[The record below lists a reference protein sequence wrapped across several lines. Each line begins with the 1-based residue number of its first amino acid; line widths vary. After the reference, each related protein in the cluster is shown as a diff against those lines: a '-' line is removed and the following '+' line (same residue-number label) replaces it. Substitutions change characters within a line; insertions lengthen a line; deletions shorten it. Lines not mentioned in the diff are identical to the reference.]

1 MTARPWRS
9 RIHGQ
14 VPSRLRGRVLASLV
28 LGGMAGCWGATGGV
42 ARSASGETMPPPPP
56 QQLTAPSAVVA
67 QSGAPT
73 ETQFQNVDFQVAS
86 GIVLRIRELRGQMA
100 SKQHGQPVIFDD
112 KRSFILQID
121 TADVALSM
129 ASLGHL
135 MNDHVFAYHGAPLR
149 ALRFSTRNGQLA
161 MSGVLHKVVDIPFQI
176 TATPT
181 ITDSGMIRIHP
192 TAIRIFD
199 VDGAGLMRALDIT
212 LSKLLDLRR
221 AQGVTVIGNDLILD
235 PLRILPPPSIQ
246 GRVVALRV
254 AGNELVQVF
263 GGAAGRRRVAPLTPP
278 DSAAPN
284 YMFFFGG
291 TLRFGK
297 LFMVQADMQIVDEDA
312 RDPFDFSIDEY
323 NRQLVAGYSKNQPDM
338 GLVVFMPDL
347 AEAPPLPRIGVRGP
361 N

>member
-1 MTARPWRS
+1 
-9 RIHGQ
+9 
-14 VPSRLRGRVLASLV
+14 
-28 LGGMAGCWGATGGV
+28 MAGCWGAGSRAAGSV
-42 ARSASGETMPPPPP
+42 AGDTTPARPPL
-56 QQLTAPSAVVA
+56 QLTPPAAVVQ

-73 ETQFQNVDFQVAS
+73 ATQFQNVDFHVAP
-86 GIVLRIRELRGQMA
+86 GIVLRIRQLRGQMA
-100 SKQHGQPVIFDD
+100 SKQSGQPVIFDD
-112 KRSFILQID
+112 KRSFILKID
-121 TADVALSM
+121 TADVALTM
-129 ASLGHL
+129 ESLGHL
-135 MNDHVFAYHGAPLR
+135 MNEHVFGYDGAPLR
-149 ALRFSTRNGQLA
+149 TLRFATRNGQLT
-161 MSGVLHKVVDIPFQI
+161 MTGVLHKVVDIPFQI

-199 VDGAGLMRALDIT
+199 VDGVGLMRALGIT

-221 AQGVTVIGNDLILD
+221 AQGVTVSGNDLILD

-246 GRVVALRV
+246 GRVVAVRV
-254 AGNELVQVF
+254 AGNELVQTF
-263 GGAAGRRRVAPLTPP
+263 GAVAGRRPVALSPP

-284 YMFFFGG
+284 YMFFHGG

-347 AEAPPLPRIGVRGP
+347 TKAPPLPHTSAHGSS
-361 N
+361 